1 MLRTYFKYGI
11 IFLILL
17 TVSCKHYQVSTK
29 HYDNIQINNI
39 ALDSSIY
46 NLYKPYKDSLDKIML
61 LPIAILS
68 ENVIKQQP
76 SSTLGNLIADIL
88 FDETQKLSKD
98 TVDFAITNY
107 GGIRVNTL
115 QKGTL
120 KILDAFNIMPFENT
134 IGVLSINQEEV
145 QMLCDVIA
153 QKGGWPISNQINFRI
168 KDGKAIDILIN
179 QKPLQE
185 NKIYKV
191 AIIDYL
197 VSGGDNMSF
206 LKDKT
211 YINFNVLFRDAIIEY
226 FKNTKEPI
234 IPSNQKRIMY
244 AE

>member
-1 MLRTYFKYGI
+1 MSKIYFKYGLI
-11 IFLILL
+11 CFVIF
-17 TVSCKHYQVSTK
+17 TVSCKQYQISTK

-39 ALDSSIY
+39 TLDSSIY

-61 LPIAILS
+61 MPIATLS
-68 ENVIKQQP
+68 DNISKQQP

-88 FDETQKLSKD
+88 YIETQKLSKD
-98 TVDFAITNY
+98 TIDFAITNY
-107 GGIRVNTL
+107 GGIRINTL
-115 QKGTL
+115 PKGTL

-134 IGVLSINQEEV
+134 IGVLSINDKEV
-145 QMLCDVIA
+145 QMLCDVMA
-153 QKGGWPISNQINFRI
+153 QKGGWPISSQINFKI
-168 KDGKAIDILIN
+168 KDGNAIDILIN

-206 LKDKT
+206 LKDKPYT
-211 YINFNVLFRDAIIEY
+211 NFNILFRDAIIEY
-226 FKNTKEPI
+226 LKNTKEPI
-234 IPSNQKRIMY
+234 IPPNQKRIMY